1 MMIYVQ
7 RFLIFIL
14 LLLTSTA
21 CVSAA
26 TITDRET
33 AVPATTAPL
42 PEAAKPL
49 MIRVYN
55 NSGRVFDSV
64 EVQFPEQTEQYGVVG
79 AGSSSEYRVV
89 SQAYQYA
96 YVHVMVGGE
105 AFTLQPID
113 YVGESLL
120 APGEYTYVL
129 DIVEG
134 QLFLT
139 LAEGEEIVEEASSG
153 VPVVEVTV
161 ETAVSATDTAPAD
174 SPPVDLNGTQ
184 WDIIAYGA
192 TDKPASMVAETQPTA
207 EFLDG
212 QVSGTTGCNQY
223 FAPFSQS
230 GDTLTTGPVAST
242 RRACTEPVGLQEAEI
257 LQGWD
262 TAVSYELNGDTL
274 IIHHESGVL
283 ILVAATAVKPE
294 GSETTTTDAVA
305 AVATEPPEAI
315 TILSPATGSR
325 VTSPIT
331 ISGES
336 DYAFE
341 GELVVEIATMNGEV
355 VGNGFARLNVSDIG
369 LRGPFLGEAAFTGPE
384 APTPARIAVYMVS
397 PRDGHIEHLAS
408 TNVTLLPQGETAEI
422 ITAVAQ
428 PEAIAVHSP
437 ERLAD
442 ISGGT
447 VFVTGFAAPTFEQN
461 LVIEILGEDGQ
472 VVGNGFTTIASD
484 IGEWGDFAADVTYTV
499 TAETHG
505 AVCVQDVSAADGG
518 LVHRNC
524 VAVTLMP

>member
-1 MMIYVQ
+1 MMIQVQ
-7 RFLIFIL
+7 RFLISLFL
-14 LLLTSTA
+14 LMAGTA

-26 TITDRET
+26 TVTDRVT

-49 MIRVYN
+49 MIRVH
-55 NSGRVFDSV
+55 NSSDRVFDRV
-64 EVQFPEQTEQYGVVG
+64 EVQFPEQTVQYGVVG
-79 AGSSSEYRVV
+79 VDSSSEYRMV

-96 YVHVMVGGE
+96 YVQVMVGGQ
-105 AFTLQPID
+105 AFTLQPVD

-139 LAEGEEIVEEASSG
+139 LAEGDEIVEGTSSG
-153 VPVVEVTV
+153 VPVVEMTV
-161 ETAVSATDTAPAD
+161 ETAVPATEPPPTDISATEAAT
-174 SPPVDLNGTQ
+174 VDLNGTQ

-192 TDKPASMVAETQPTA
+192 TDRPAAVLPDTQPTA

-212 QVSGTTGCNQY
+212 QVSGTTDCNQY

-262 TAVSYELNGDTL
+262 TAVSYELNDDTL
-274 IIHHESGVL
+274 IVHHANGVL
-283 ILVAATAVKPE
+283 VLVAATAGQPE
-294 GSETTTTDAVA
+294 TGA
-305 AVATEPPEAI
+305 ATGDEAQEAI
-315 TILSPATGSR
+315 IIQSPATGSR
-325 VTSPIT
+325 LTSPIT
-331 ISGES
+331 LVGES
-336 DYAFE
+336 DFAFE
-341 GELVVEIATMNGEV
+341 GELAVEITTMDGEAV
-355 VGNGFARLNVSDIG
+355 AAGFARLDVPDIG
-369 LRGPFLGEAAFTGPE
+369 LRGPYLGEVAFTQPDV
-384 APTPARIAVYMVS
+384 PTPARVTVFMIS

-408 TNVTLLPQGETAEI
+408 TNVTLLPEEEMAEI
-422 ITAVAQ
+422 ITADPQ
-428 PEAIAVHSP
+428 PEAIAIHIP
-437 ERLAD
+437 EHLAV

-447 VFVTGFAAPTFEQN
+447 VRITGFAAPTFEQN
-461 LVIEILGEDGQ
+461 LVIEILGGDGQ
-472 VVGNGFTTIASD
+472 VVGNGFTMIASD
-484 IGEWGDFAADVTYTV
+484 MGEWGAFAADVTYTV

-524 VAVTLMP
+524 VGVTLMP

>member
-1 MMIYVQ
+1 MMIQVQ
-7 RFLIFIL
+7 RFLISLFL
-14 LLLTSTA
+14 LLAGTA

-26 TITDRET
+26 TIEMET
-33 AVPATTAPL
+33 ADSPTTAPL
-42 PEAAKPL
+42 PEAAKPV
-49 MIRVYN
+49 MIRVH
-55 NSGRVFDSV
+55 NSSDRVLESV
-64 EVQFPEQTEQYGVVG
+64 EVQFPGQTEQYGVVG
-79 AGSSSEYRVV
+79 VDSSSEYRVV
-89 SQAYQYA
+89 SEAYRYA
-96 YVHVMVGGE
+96 AVQVMVGGE
-105 AFTLQPID
+105 AFSLQPID

-120 APGEYTYVL
+120 VPGEYTYVL

-139 LAEGEEIVEEASSG
+139 LAEGDEIVEETSSD
-153 VPVVEVTV
+153 VPVVEVAA
-161 ETAVSATDTAPAD
+161 ETAVPLTDAAPTSSA
-174 SPPVDLNGTQ
+174 PVDLNGTQ
-184 WDIIAYGA
+184 WDIVAYGA
-192 TDKPASMVAETQPTA
+192 ADRPAAVLPDTQPTA
-207 EFLDG
+207 EFRDG

-223 FAPFSQS
+223 FAPFTQNREA
-230 GDTLTTGPVAST
+230 LTTGPVAST
-242 RRACTEPVGLQEAEI
+242 RRACTEPVGLQETAI
-257 LQGWD
+257 VQGWD

-283 ILVAATAVKPE
+283 VLVAATAVKPE

-355 VGNGFARLNVSDIG
+355 VGNGFAQLDVSDIG
-369 LRGPFLGEAAFTGPE
+369 LRGPFLGEATFTMPD

-408 TNVTLLPQGETAEI
+408 TNIMLLPEGEAAEI
-422 ITAVAQ
+422 KTAVAQ
-428 PEAIAVHSP
+428 PEAIAIHTP
-437 ERLAD
+437 QHLAAV
-442 ISGGT
+442 SSGT
-447 VFVTGFAAPTFEQN
+447 VHITGFAAPTFEQN
-461 LVIEILGEDGQ
+461 LVIEILDGEGN
-472 VVGNGFTTIASD
+472 VAGNGFTTIASSM
-484 IGEWGDFAADVTYTV
+484 GEWGSFEADVAYTV
-499 TAETHG
+499 TTEALG
-505 AVCVQDVSAADGG
+505 AVCVQDISAADGG